1 MQHTDV
7 LIIGAGI
14 SGISSA
20 FHLMKHCPDKSFAL
34 IEGRGDIGGT
44 WDLFR
49 YPGIRSDSDMYTLGF
64 SFRPWRNAKAIAD
77 APSIMEYLRGAVDDG
92 GFADKIHF
100 NKKMV
105 RAAWLGSKAKWVLTL
120 RDSQTGEEEQRSCSF
135 LHMCAGYYN
144 YDQGY
149 RPQFADEEAFDGQI
163 VHPQFWPE
171 DLDYEGK
178 KVVIVGSGATAVTLV
193 PAMARKAEHVTML
206 QRSPTYIVARPAEDA
221 IANFLRACLP
231 RKWAYGLTRWK
242 NILLGRWFFWYCRAK
257 PEQAKQRILDEVRK
271 QVPEG
276 FDVERHLTPNYNP
289 WDQRLCLAPDADFFT
304 SLHKGKSTIV
314 TDHIER
320 FTKNG
325 IELKSGEK
333 LKADIIVT
341 ATGLD
346 LNFFGNAEIMVDNR
360 LVKSGDLLNYK
371 GMMFSGIPNMLSSFG
386 YTNASWTLRCDLTSA
401 YLCRLL
407 KYMDKKN
414 YDEVTPTVD
423 ADNIELDPLLDFSS
437 GYITRKYDELPK
449 QGKQDPWRM
458 YQNYIKDIFLV
469 KYGSVADDGLVF
481 HRRDNNGDSAD
492 MAGLTDAANPSAN
505 PVEAPKAA

>member
-1 MQHTDV
+1 M
-7 LIIGAGI
+7 
-14 SGISSA
+14 
-20 FHLMKHCPDKSFAL
+20 
-34 IEGRGDIGGT
+34 
-44 WDLFR
+44 
-49 YPGIRSDSDMYTLGF
+49 
-64 SFRPWRNAKAIAD
+64 
-77 APSIMEYLRGAVDDG
+77 
-92 GFADKIHF
+92 
-100 NKKMV
+100 
-105 RAAWLGSKAKWVLTL
+105 LTL

-242 NILLGRWFFWYCRAK
+242 NILLGRWFFWYCRAN

-481 HRRDNNGDSAD
+481 HRREDGGGGAD
-492 MAGLTDAANPSAN
+492 AT
-505 PVEAPKAA
+505 APADPATPTTPIETAKAA

>member
-1 MQHTDV
+1 
-7 LIIGAGI
+7 
-14 SGISSA
+14 
-20 FHLMKHCPDKSFAL
+20 
-34 IEGRGDIGGT
+34 
-44 WDLFR
+44 
-49 YPGIRSDSDMYTLGF
+49 
-64 SFRPWRNAKAIAD
+64 
-77 APSIMEYLRGAVDDG
+77 
-92 GFADKIHF
+92 
-100 NKKMV
+100 
-105 RAAWLGSKAKWVLTL
+105 
-120 RDSQTGEEEQRSCSF
+120 
-135 LHMCAGYYN
+135 
-144 YDQGY
+144 
-149 RPQFADEEAFDGQI
+149 
-163 VHPQFWPE
+163 
-171 DLDYEGK
+171 
-178 KVVIVGSGATAVTLV
+178 
-193 PAMARKAEHVTML
+193 
-206 QRSPTYIVARPAEDA
+206 VARPAEDA

-276 FDVERHLTPNYNP
+276 FDVEKHLTPNYNP

-304 SLHKGKSTIV
+304 SLHKGKGTIV

-333 LKADIIVT
+333 LEADIIVT

-481 HRRDNNGDSAD
+481 HRREDGGGGAD
-492 MAGLTDAANPSAN
+492 AT
-505 PVEAPKAA
+505 APADPASPNTPIETAKAA